1 MKSSLNS
8 EEEDL
13 TRQPDG
19 QLRFQCVCAFD
30 ELKEGCGKRFIID
43 DVEVALFK
51 VKGKIYALSN
61 ICPHQ
66 HTTLIYDGF
75 IEEGCVVCPVHGWT
89 FSLET
94 GKTPSENS
102 GLDRYDVRI
111 IDNQVYVKVYK
122 KNLPAGQAGWNW

>member
-1 MKSSLNS
+1 MKSSLPS
-8 EEEDL
+8 EEKDL
-13 TRQPDG
+13 TRLPDG
-19 QLRFQCVCAFD
+19 QVGFQRVCSFD
-30 ELKEGCGKRFIID
+30 ELKEERGKRFIID

-66 HTTLIYDGF
+66 HTTLIYDVF
-75 IEEGCVVCPVHGWT
+75 IEDGCVVCPVHGWM
-89 FSLET
+89 FNLET

-122 KNLPAGQAGWNW
+122 KNWNW